1 MPSGGWHR
9 PSSRPGETPPSDLVA
24 GSVARVGRR
33 YDTVSFLSDYG
44 TADEYVGVVKAVLR
58 DLAPHV
64 SVVDLTHGIE
74 PYDVRAGSLA
84 LVRAIGYVP
93 AGVVLATVD
102 PGAGTARRAI
112 AVEVAGGDGVF
123 IGPDNGLLAPAIAV
137 VGGAERAV
145 LLTATEYQLDGPGV
159 TSTGRDV
166 FAPAAAH
173 VSNGVDLAELG
184 ELIDPAL
191 LLPSVIPLPRHERGV
206 LVTEVLWTDR
216 FGNAQLNV
224 GPEDFAAAWGH
235 EWTRPGEARIR
246 VVVGDDVRAATL
258 TGAFGELVTGSL
270 GLLLDGAGM
279 YSLVMDR
286 ASAAAELRI
295 GVTDQVTL
303 EPLGVEAPTPRAAVD
318 TPVTL
323 RPSR

>member
-1 MPSGGWHR
+1 M
-9 PSSRPGETPPSDLVA
+9 
-24 GSVARVGRR
+24 
-33 YDTVSFLSDYG
+33 
-44 TADEYVGVVKAVLR
+44 
-58 DLAPHV
+58 
-64 SVVDLTHGIE
+64 
-74 PYDVRAGSLA
+74 
-84 LVRAIGYVP
+84 
-93 AGVVLATVD
+93 
-102 PGAGTARRAI
+102 
-112 AVEVAGGDGVF
+112 
-123 IGPDNGLLAPAIAV
+123 
-137 VGGAERAV
+137 
-145 LLTATEYQLDGPGV
+145 
-159 TSTGRDV
+159 
-166 FAPAAAH
+166 
-173 VSNGVDLAELG
+173 
-184 ELIDPAL
+184 
-191 LLPSVIPLPRHERGV
+191 
-206 LVTEVLWTDR
+206 TEVLWTDR